1 MQNVYD
7 IAHELVRSLKET
19 DQFKDFKDA
28 SERLHANEAVSSM
41 MDDFQKKS
49 MEYQTKIMSG
59 QMPEQE
65 ELAQMQQMSAIIMSD
80 PLAASYINAQMQ
92 LQTIIADLYKI
103 IGEAIDFE

>member
-7 IAHELVRSLKET
+7 IAHELVRSLRET
-19 DQFKDFKDA
+19 DQYKDYKDA
-28 SERLHANEAVSSM
+28 EAKLKANEEVSRM
-41 MDDFQKKS
+41 MDDFQAKS

-80 PLAASYINAQMQ
+80 PLSAGYINAQMQ
-92 LQTIIADLYKI
+92 LQTIIGDIFKI
-103 IGEAIDFE
+103 IGEAVE

>member
-7 IAHELVRSLKET
+7 IAHELVRSLRET
-19 DQFKDFKDA
+19 DQYKDYKDA
-28 SERLHANEAVSSM
+28 EAKLKANEDMSRM
-41 MDDFQKKS
+41 MDDFQAKS

-80 PLAASYINAQMQ
+80 PLSASYVNAQMQ
-92 LQTIIADLYKI
+92 LQTIIGDIFKI
-103 IGEAIDFE
+103 IGEAVE

>member
-7 IAHELVRSLKET
+7 LAHETARSLKET
-19 DQFKDFKDA
+19 DQYKDYKDA
-28 SERLHANEAVSSM
+28 EAKLKSNEDMSRM
-41 MDDFQKKS
+41 MDDFQAKS

-80 PLAASYINAQMQ
+80 PLCASYVNAQMQ
-92 LQTIIADLYKI
+92 LQTIIGDIFKI
-103 IGEAIDFE
+103 IGEAVE

>member
-7 IAHELVRSLKET
+7 IAHELVRSLRET
-19 DQFKDFKDA
+19 DQYKDYKDA
-28 SERLHANEAVSSM
+28 ETKLKANEEVSRM
-41 MDDFQKKS
+41 MDDFQAKS

-80 PLAASYINAQMQ
+80 PLAESYINAQMQ
-92 LQTIIADLYKI
+92 LQTIIGDIFKI
-103 IGEAIDFE
+103 IGEAVE

>member
-19 DQFKDFKDA
+19 DQFKDFKEA
-28 SERLHANEAVSSM
+28 SEKLHQNEQVARM
-41 MDDFQKKS
+41 MDDFQAKS
-49 MEYQTKIMSG
+49 MEYQTKMMSG

-80 PLAASYINAQMQ
+80 PLSAQYVNAQMQ
-92 LQTIIADLYKI
+92 LQTIIADIYKI
-103 IGEAIDFE
+103 IGEAVDFE

>member
-7 IAHELVRSLKET
+7 IAHELVRSLRET
-19 DQFKDFKDA
+19 DQYKDYKDA
-28 SERLHANEAVSSM
+28 EAKLKANEEVSRM
-41 MDDFQKKS
+41 MDDFQAKS

-92 LQTIIADLYKI
+92 LQTIIGDIFKI
-103 IGEAIDFE
+103 IGEAVE

>member
-7 IAHELVRSLKET
+7 IAHELVRSLRET
-19 DQFKDFKDA
+19 DQYKDYQDA
-28 SERLHANEAVSSM
+28 ETKLKANEEVSRM
-41 MDDFQKKS
+41 MDDFQAKS

-92 LQTIIADLYKI
+92 LQTIIGDIFKI
-103 IGEAIDFE
+103 IGEAVE

>member
-7 IAHELVRSLKET
+7 IAHELVRSLRET
-19 DQFKDFKDA
+19 DQYKDYKDA
-28 SERLHANEAVSSM
+28 EAKLKANEEVSRM
-41 MDDFQKKS
+41 MDDFQAKS
-49 MEYQTKIMSG
+49 MEYQTKIMYG

-92 LQTIIADLYKI
+92 LQTIIGDIFKI
-103 IGEAIDFE
+103 IGEAVE